1 MESWW
6 CYLPLKNRIQSEILN
21 IAQDYNL
28 DQRVDFPTRKDPVTG
43 VENIL
48 DLLFTTRPSLIKNV
62 HPNSGLSD
70 RTAVVADVYIKA
82 SKTVKA
88 PRIIF
93 RWNDVDE
100 TEFVEAVFNLQT
112 DLMDSS
118 PQTCTVEENWNFFK
132 DGLTCIINKLVPQKT
147 ARGRPRP
154 SWLTTDLVHQC
165 RKKERCYVKAVKSGS
180 TSDWENFKALQ
191 KEQAGSWSKKDLI
204 SKKWHPLGIQGSFG
218 ISSTHSRKDNSGVQV
233 LKVND
238 TNITSDSRESW
249 C

>member
-1 MESWW
+1 MEWKVDDAT
-6 CYLPLKNRIQSEILN
+6 YPLNRIQSEILN

-70 RTAVVADVYIKA
+70 HTAVVTDVDIKA

-100 TEFVEAVFNLQT
+100 TEFVEAVSNLQT
-112 DLMDSS
+112 NFMDSS
-118 PQTCTVEENWNFFK
+118 PQTCTVEENLNFFK
-132 DGLTCIINKLVPQKT
+132 DGLT
-147 ARGRPRP
+147 
-154 SWLTTDLVHQC
+154 
-165 RKKERCYVKAVKSGS
+165 
-180 TSDWENFKALQ
+180 
-191 KEQAGSWSKKDLI
+191 
-204 SKKWHPLGIQGSFG
+204 
-218 ISSTHSRKDNSGVQV
+218 
-233 LKVND
+233 
-238 TNITSDSRESW
+238 
-249 C
+249 